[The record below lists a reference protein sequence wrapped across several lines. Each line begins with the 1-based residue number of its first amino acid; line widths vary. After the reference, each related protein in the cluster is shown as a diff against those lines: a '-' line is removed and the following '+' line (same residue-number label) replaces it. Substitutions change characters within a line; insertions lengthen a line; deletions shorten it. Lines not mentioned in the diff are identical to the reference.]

1 MLCDEFQVDCWLEE
15 TRVAVFLHEGVNFTL
30 GKVEAGQ
37 CGLLHILQDDVSS
50 FMIKINLKICN
61 EEWLD
66 FFHEIY

>member
-1 MLCDEFQVDCWLEE
+1 M
-15 TRVAVFLHEGVNFTL
+15 RVVNFTL

-61 EEWLD
+61 EE
-66 FFHEIY
+66 